1 MISVEEAHKIINT
14 NGLRAE
20 PELTSAAVLLGRR
33 LAEDIVAP
41 FPQPRFDNAA
51 MDGFAIR
58 YSDVANAA
66 QKHPISLPATN
77 ELPAGSSEK
86 RSLLA
91 GKCIPI
97 MTGAKMPDGADTV
110 VKVEETSGFGTS
122 SISFYNAGKKGRNI
136 RLAGVEIQSGDCLI
150 RKGTL
155 VTPAEIGTLAT
166 FGIHQAKA
174 FRKPKLAI
182 IASGSELREP
192 GEQLQDGEIYNS
204 NLPLLSAAARFSGA
218 EVVMMKTL
226 RDAEH
231 DMSNALGSAILQ
243 ADIVVTTGGVSEGTY
258 DFVRTS
264 MEKRGVKTHFAK
276 VAQKPGMPFYF
287 GTKNRRLL
295 FGLPGN
301 PVSAFINFME
311 YVYPELLKFAGGEAP
326 AKTAGVLQAPFKCE
340 KKKHRFLFGAVDFQA
355 GELRCKPVAKTG
367 SHMLTAMLGANAIF
381 EAPANDASLSVGEKI
396 SFSLLPWAHVF

>member
-1 MISVEEAHKIINT
+1 MISVEEAHKIINAYS
-14 NGLRAE
+14 LLSE
-20 PELTSAAVLLGRR
+20 PEDIPIANLLGRR

-41 FPQPRFDNAA
+41 FPQPRFHNAA
-51 MDGFAIR
+51 MDGFAVR
-58 YSDVANAA
+58 YDDVATAT
-66 QKHPISLPATN
+66 KEHPISLQASG
-77 ELPAGSSEK
+77 ELPAGSAEQL
-86 RSLLA
+86 SLAA

-110 VKVEETSGFGTS
+110 VKVEETSGFGAS
-122 SISFYNAGKKGRNI
+122 EISFYSAGKKGRNI
-136 RLAGVEIQSGDCLI
+136 RLAGEEIQSGDCLI

-192 GEQLQDGEIYNS
+192 GETLGDGEIYNS
-204 NLPLLSAAARFSGA
+204 NLPLLSSAARFSGA
-218 EVVMMKTL
+218 EVVMTKTL

-231 DMSNALGSAILQ
+231 EMTDALGSAILQ
-243 ADIVVTTGGVSEGTY
+243 ADIVVTTGGVSEGAY
-258 DFVRTS
+258 DFVRTA
-264 MEKRGVKTHFAK
+264 MEKRGVEAHFAK

-287 GTKNRRLL
+287 GTKSRRLL

-301 PVSAFINFME
+301 PVSAFMNFME

-326 AKTAGVLQAPFKCE
+326 IKSQGVLQAPFKCE
-340 KKKHRFLFGAVDFQA
+340 KKKHRFLFGTVRFEA
-355 GELRCKPVAKTG
+355 GELRCTPTGKTG
-367 SHMLTAMLGANAIF
+367 SHMLTAMLGANAIL
-381 EAPANDASLSVGEKI
+381 EAPANDAPLPAGEKI
-396 SFSLLPWAHVF
+396 IFSLLPWAQIF